1 MFRKNTVYE
10 RKELR
15 DRAIGAINY
24 GHSSLA
30 FKEDG
35 VSIATNPKL
44 SMERR
49 KSLSTNLYY

>member
-1 MFRKNTVYE
+1 MFQKNTVYE

-44 SMERR
+44 SWKEE
-49 KSLSTNLYY
+49 SPYLQNLYY